1 MPIRKPPIVFLMGPT
16 AAGKTKM
23 AIDLAGRVDCELISV
38 DSAQVYRGLD
48 IGTAK
53 PIFPHHLISIRDPV
67 ETYSAVEF
75 ARDAENICLEI
86 CHRGKTPVLV
96 GGSMLYFR
104 ILLEGFSK
112 IPPVDPIIRR
122 ELEVEGIKK
131 GWSRLHARL
140 STLDPILAS
149 KIHPNHSR
157 RISRALEVYYSTG
170 KPLSEWHREG
180 KTKTHFAKKYEI
192 YSFAITPHDRSVL
205 HKRIE
210 RRFSAMMEQGF
221 LDEVKSLFERGDLNG
236 SLPSLR
242 AVGYRQLW
250 SHLSNELS
258 LEEARAASLS
268 ATRQVA
274 KRQLT
279 WLKSFRNLKW
289 IYTNDDET
297 LQSSFNKGMPEDPID
312 LIQSS
317 IAYTNG

>member
-1 MPIRKPPIVFLMGPT
+1 MRKPPIVFLMGPT
-16 AAGKTKM
+16 AAGKTQM

-53 PIFPHHLISIRDPV
+53 PSFPHHLISIRDPV

-75 ARDAENICLEI
+75 AQDAANICFEI
-86 CHRGKTPVLV
+86 CNRGKTPVLV

-104 ILLEGFSK
+104 ILLEGFSN
-112 IPPVDPIIRR
+112 IPPMDPSIRR
-122 ELEVEGIKK
+122 ELEIEGINK

-140 STLDPILAS
+140 STLDPISAS

-170 KPLSEWHREG
+170 KPLSEWHREDR
-180 KTKTHFAKKYEI
+180 KTTHFADKFEI
-192 YSFAITPHDRSVL
+192 YRFAITPNDRSVL

-210 RRFSAMMEQGF
+210 WRFSSMMEEGF
-221 LDEVKSLFERGDLNG
+221 LDEVNSLFERGDLNE

-242 AVGYRQLW
+242 SVGYRQLW
-250 SHLSNELS
+250 SYLSNQVS
-258 LEEARAASLS
+258 LEEARSASLS

-289 IYTNDDET
+289 IYTNDDGT
-297 LQSSFNKGMPEDPID
+297 LHSSKNKSMPADPID

-317 IAYTNG
+317 IAYYTG